1 MPSLDYLRNE
11 IGRMRTQIIR
21 QRKEIRDLE
30 RGGHS
35 TKSANELLERMLT
48 RTDGMCAER
57 DGQLKEQKLNVPA
70 PTKPPRGRSSGASDE
85 LV

>member
-48 RTDGMCAER
+48 KTDGMCAER
-57 DGQLKEQKLNVPA
+57 DRQLKEQKLKCPGTDKA
-70 PTKPPRGRSSGASDE
+70 TKGPIERRFR
-85 LV
+85 